1 METIDELIDVLLTDG
16 ICNIMK
22 DTIKKI
28 LERTEGHKSARERL
42 IVTLFNHCIIILMNS
57 KYNRDEKIYY
67 LKEEAEDNINV
78 IDAFIKIEKHK
89 EKQNENIRRT

>member
-1 METIDELIDVLLTDG
+1 MEKIDELINVLLADG

-28 LERTEGHKSARERL
+28 FDRTEGHEAARESL
-42 IVTLFNHCIIILMNS
+42 IVTFFSHCIFILMNS

-67 LKEEAEDNINV
+67 FKEETEDCINV
-78 IDAFIKIEKHK
+78 IDAFIETEKHK
-89 EKQNENIRRT
+89 GVKK